1 MNLGSQGCG
10 WGEEE
15 EEEEEEEEK
24 KKKKKV
30 FECMGVWVREG

>member
-10 WGEEE
+10 WGEE